1 MRNSINLFPRE
12 TVKIIK
18 SNHLKPLEMVLWARS
33 KKKKKI
39 HKNWERPESM
49 VFEFSLYTQLSK
61 VKNSLQNA
69 AAKNT
74 GLQQLPIRE
83 LSSWKKQDISSLH
96 SAVMYLRSS
105 VLGKF
110 ASEMKILISRSV
122 PTCEKNTLLGCNM
135 LRVQGSKCL
144 CPGS

>member
-1 MRNSINLFPRE
+1 M
-12 TVKIIK
+12 KIIK
-18 SNHLKPLEMVLWARS
+18 SKHLKPLEMVLWARRQ
-33 KKKKKI
+33 KKKKI

-74 GLQQLPIRE
+74 RLPPQQLPIRE

-144 CPGS
+144 CPGL

>member
-1 MRNSINLFPRE
+1 MG
-12 TVKIIK
+12 KK
-18 SNHLKPLEMVLWARS
+18 Q
-33 KKKKKI
+33 KKKKRKEN

-49 VFEFSLYTQLSK
+49 VFEFPLYTQLSK

-69 AAKNT
+69 TAKNT
-74 GLQQLPIRE
+74 RLPPQQLSIRE

-110 ASEMKILISRSV
+110 GSEMKILISRSV

-135 LRVQGSKCL
+135 LRVQDSKCL
-144 CPGS
+144 CPGL